1 MLLASQV
8 LGGKA
13 LAQYASPFDADS
25 PSFPG
30 STVTL
35 CNAVGGVTAF
45 EEMTLLL
52 VKQQYKVCWLKRA
65 VLAIV
70 VACPCPCVTVLVG
83 GKLCVGERAAG
94 ERAVGVAQEGQGW
107 RLAKLFAKLCANL

>member
-1 MLLASQV
+1 M
-8 LGGKA
+8 
-13 LAQYASPFDADS
+13 
-25 PSFPG
+25 PG

-35 CNAVGGVTAF
+35 CNAVGVVTAF

-52 VKQQYKVCWLKRA
+52 VKQQYKVCWWKRA

-83 GKLCVGERAAG
+83 GSLCVGERAAG
-94 ERAVGVAQEGQGW
+94 ERAVVLLKKDKGGDLLSSLLSCVLTC
-107 RLAKLFAKLCANL
+107 RCC